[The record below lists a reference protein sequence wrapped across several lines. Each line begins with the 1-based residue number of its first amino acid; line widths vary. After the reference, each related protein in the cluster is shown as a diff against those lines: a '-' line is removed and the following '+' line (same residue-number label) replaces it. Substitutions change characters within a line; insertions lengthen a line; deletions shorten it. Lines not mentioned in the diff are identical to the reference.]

1 MRTAIVIAAVSV
13 LAVTAALVTP
23 RHAKEPHIKI
33 LSVHVVKDP
42 ILSAGLL
49 SPEPTVP
56 QKRES
61 FVAGWPLAMVR

>member
-13 LAVTAALVTP
+13 LAATAAFVTP
-23 RHAKEPHIKI
+23 RHAKEPHITM

-42 ILSAGLL
+42 ILTAGLL

-56 QKRES
+56 QKHES

>member
-1 MRTAIVIAAVSV
+1 MRTAIVLAAVSV
-13 LAVTAALVTP
+13 LAATAAFVMP
-23 RHAKEPHIKI
+23 HHAKEPHIKM
-33 LSVHVVKDP
+33 LSVRVVKDP
-42 ILSAGLL
+42 ILTANLL